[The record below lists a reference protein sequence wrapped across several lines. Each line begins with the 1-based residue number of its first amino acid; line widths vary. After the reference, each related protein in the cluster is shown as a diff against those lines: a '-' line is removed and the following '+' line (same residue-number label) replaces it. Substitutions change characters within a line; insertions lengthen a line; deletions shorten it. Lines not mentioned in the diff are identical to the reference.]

1 MLRSIQTLPSS
12 EQRNSELSVSTL
24 GLLTNAMNICEKVQN
39 VSFSTRLRGELQGH
53 IMTASII
60 LSTMVLPSFP
70 ALMGSRLQHPSQLFV
85 LLTDILPWIKR
96 HLIGI
101 LVCISLM
108 SNNLSI
114 FFHVFIGFLCC
125 LCRIFQSTVCLSA
138 GLSFYFSVRFFYLLS
153 THLLKINWHFFPHV
167 ICPSQS
173 LDAL

>member
-1 MLRSIQTLPSS
+1 MLRSIQTPPSS
-12 EQRNSELSVSTL
+12 EQRHSELSVSTL
-24 GLLTNAMNICEKVQN
+24 GLLTNGMNICEKVQN
-39 VSFSTRLRGELQGH
+39 VSFSTRLRGKLQGH

-60 LSTMVLPSFP
+60 LSTMVLPPFP

-114 FFHVFIGFLCC
+114 FFMCSLAFYAAF
-125 LCRIFQSTVCLSA
+125 A
-138 GLSFYFSVRFFYLLS
+138 EYFSLQSAFQLGYLFIFL
-153 THLLKINWHFFPHV
+153 
-167 ICPSQS
+167 
-173 LDAL
+173 

>member
-1 MLRSIQTLPSS
+1 MLHSIQTPPSS

-39 VSFSTRLRGELQGH
+39 VSFSTRLRGELQDH

-60 LSTMVLPSFP
+60 LSTMVLPPFS

-85 LLTDILPWIKR
+85 LLTDILPGIKR

-114 FFHVFIGFLCC
+114 FFMCSLAFYAAF
-125 LCRIFQSTVCLSA
+125 A
-138 GLSFYFSVRFFYLLS
+138 EYFSL
-153 THLLKINWHFFPHV
+153 
-167 ICPSQS
+167 
-173 LDAL
+173 